1 MFDTDSEASEEE
13 EDDELLEDEDDE
25 DSAGA
30 RRRRRRGGGRF
41 SGRYG
46 ARGGR
51 GVKRGP
57 RKPLEPGPEFKMYHS
72 GATEAFIDGDYERA
86 TELVMQAIQ
95 VNPEMF
101 TAHSLLSEIFL
112 AQGQKDKALAALWN
126 GAHTRPKV
134 PSVWMKVARLLLE
147 RAGED
152 RQSALND
159 VLYCYSRVIEIS
171 PKSYNVRYQRA
182 AIYRE
187 LGYNGRA
194 AAEYERI
201 LRDQPY
207 SPRALRHL
215 AEIYIDLNDVP
226 KAIEHWTESV
236 DHYLSRGPETV
247 RDFSWSD
254 VNIYAEL
261 FGYVGQPDEG
271 LHALK
276 ALARWLLGRKDDEMW
291 DDFEDDDREWDPED
305 SPRRIKTEGF
315 IPGQWPRDTYGL
327 GLPLEL
333 RIKMGLFR
341 LRMGE
346 KNHNEALVSLIVSM
360 VSDSVCTDPFLQHHF
375 EWLNPDDTSEGARIF
390 DYGDLFREVADALK
404 DIGLLDEALR
414 FYTPIQETAEYADI
428 GFFMAI
434 ADCCIQLGKVEDAE
448 TYYLTVAEHDPKNM
462 ESRVELAKLYESL
475 EMSEQAL
482 KFVNEAVLI
491 GRQETRSRR
500 RRKDNRLEQLADEF
514 RTGTVPLRPIAPKPT
529 DGLATWTATTTGRRR
544 SLTEEG
550 SRTENIQF
558 LYGKMQQLEPLLKEG
573 DPEAIE
579 DWLDIADAL
588 LRDFRSNRIF
598 YPMARTMEFQG
609 YLSEAQRKSGKSKGI
624 TMMNEM
630 QEMAG
635 RLQRSMGGGSS
646 ST

>member
-1 MFDTDSEASEEE
+1 M
-13 EDDELLEDEDDE
+13 
-25 DSAGA
+25 
-30 RRRRRRGGGRF
+30 
-41 SGRYG
+41 
-46 ARGGR
+46 
-51 GVKRGP
+51 
-57 RKPLEPGPEFKMYHS
+57 
-72 GATEAFIDGDYERA
+72 
-86 TELVMQAIQ
+86 
-95 VNPEMF
+95 
-101 TAHSLLSEIFL
+101 
-112 AQGQKDKALAALWN
+112 
-126 GAHTRPKV
+126 
-134 PSVWMKVARLLLE
+134 
-147 RAGED
+147 
-152 RQSALND
+152 
-159 VLYCYSRVIEIS
+159 
-171 PKSYNVRYQRA
+171 
-182 AIYRE
+182 
-187 LGYNGRA
+187 
-194 AAEYERI
+194 
-201 LRDQPY
+201 
-207 SPRALRHL
+207 
-215 AEIYIDLNDVP
+215 
-226 KAIEHWTESV
+226 
-236 DHYLSRGPETV
+236 
-247 RDFSWSD
+247 
-254 VNIYAEL
+254 
-261 FGYVGQPDEG
+261 
-271 LHALK
+271 
-276 ALARWLLGRKDDEMW
+276 
-291 DDFEDDDREWDPED
+291 
-305 SPRRIKTEGF
+305 
-315 IPGQWPRDTYGL
+315 
-327 GLPLEL
+327 
-333 RIKMGLFR
+333 
-341 LRMGE
+341 
-346 KNHNEALVSLIVSM
+346 
-360 VSDSVCTDPFLQHHF
+360 
-375 EWLNPDDTSEGARIF
+375 
-390 DYGDLFREVADALK
+390 
-404 DIGLLDEALR
+404 LDEALR

-514 RTGTVPLRPIAPKPT
+514 RTGTVALRPIAPKPT

-544 SLTEEG
+544 SLTGEG

-558 LYGKMQQLEPLLKEG
+558 LYGKMQQLEPLVKEG